1 MKFGILGTYLI
12 LPGQNY
18 YINAPKQRNLM
29 AVLTVN
35 ENVLIPVERLAQEV
49 WHGEPPPSAT
59 NLIRQYVFRLR
70 RSLPPAVSRT
80 IVTGPGGYKLRLTR
94 GDVDSHLFDANVVRG
109 RAAFAAGRLEDAVR
123 ALSEALAA
131 WRGDPLAD
139 VDPSPSILAETRR
152 LGERRLLAIE
162 MRADAYLRLGWYD
175 EAVEELAALVTLHP
189 ERERLRDMQMRVLCR
204 VGRRAD
210 ALAVYRD
217 LRQTLA
223 DGVGIEPGPE
233 LQRLHRRVLDGD
245 PALSGPPDAR
255 RSTPAG
261 WSGSAYR

>member
-1 MKFGILGTYLI
+1 M
-12 LPGQNY
+12 
-18 YINAPKQRNLM
+18 
-29 AVLTVN
+29 
-35 ENVLIPVERLAQEV
+35 ERLAQEV

-217 LRQTLA
+217 LRQTWPTGWA
-223 DGVGIEPGPE
+223 SNRGRSCNGCTDGCSTATRHSVGRPTP
-233 LQRLHRRVLDGD
+233 D
-245 PALSGPPDAR
+245 GPPRPGGPGR
-255 RSTPAG
+255 RTG
-261 WSGSAYR
+261 DRLSALRPGGTAAAPPRGRAPPPRSPPR